1 MGGPTGEREGR
12 SAPVPRLLDRMLAW
26 AAIGGE
32 IVLLMFVGLS
42 VFLGVAAAVVMPV
55 AIVAAPLSPPAS
67 AILWV
72 VALVAAGIVTAVV
85 CLRLH
90 RAIRRRI
97 PEHWTI
103 KEEEEEAPARPT
115 KRSTES
121 ILEDVR
127 RLDAR
132 FGPSGPVSPS
142 TRGDPEE
149 RR

>member
-1 MGGPTGEREGR
+1 MGGPTGDSEGR
-12 SAPVPRLLDRMLAW
+12 SAPVPRLLDRMMAW

-42 VFLGVAAAVVMPV
+42 VFLGVAAAVIMPV

-67 AILWV
+67 TILSV
-72 VALVAAGIVTAVV
+72 SALVVAGIVTAVV

-90 RAIRRRI
+90 RALRRRI
-97 PEHWTI
+97 PERWTI

-115 KRSTES
+115 KQSTES
-121 ILEDVR
+121 ILADVR

-132 FGPSGPVSPS
+132 FAAGAPATPPPADDSAD
-142 TRGDPEE
+142 RL
-149 RR
+149 